1 MKKKVEILL
10 YLEDLDKKKAILK
23 AILDDKKDKADMNK
37 VLELSYVKGAIE
49 AIEYIMDIKN

>member
-10 YLEDLDKKKAILK
+10 YLEDLDKKQAVLE
-23 AILDDKKDKADMNK
+23 AILDDKEDEIDMNK